1 MSDKIGV
8 FICTGHGIGEALD
21 IDALTEVATDE
32 FKVDLCETIESCD
45 ADALAALRE
54 RVAAEELT
62 KVVVAGPNSRSYN
75 AGDLPDA
82 INVQVVNLLEW
93 VILTHPPNDED
104 TDMMAQDYLRM
115 GITMAKESKPVE
127 LFEGHADLCKS
138 ILVVGGG
145 IAGLTAALD
154 VAETGSDVVLVEKAS
169 ELGGYMAKLHRSVP
183 TRPPYRD
190 LEDPGIA
197 ATVAAVTANERIT
210 VHLDSTIESIVGGPG
225 LFDVTLSGAGASAG
239 TFRIGAIVQATGFTT
254 VEPTDFAH
262 LGYGENPDVVTNA
275 AFEEMAKQGAFVRP
289 SDSRPVKSVA
299 FVQCGDSRNPEI
311 FSYASSIMSLNALKQ
326 ALYIREADAD
336 ARAFVFYEH
345 LRTPGQQEDFLI
357 RAQEDPGIFLTRG
370 SVNGIAGVNG
380 QIVLEV
386 SDSMLGEDLE
396 VEVDL
401 VVLNCG
407 MKPTGADGE
416 ALRKLADSKR
426 VVAEGPGN
434 AKYEEC
440 MAAVEAL
447 ATHEGT
453 EILNLDYRQ
462 GPDLPALKHGYPDSH
477 FICFPY
483 ESRRTGIYAAG
494 TLRSP
499 MDGASAAED
508 ATGAAMKAMQCL
520 EMLSRGETVHPRSG
534 DQSFPVFSL
543 MRCTQCKRCTEECP
557 FGAINED
564 AKGTPEYQ
572 VTRCRRCGICMGAC
586 PERIISF
593 PDYSISA
600 VANCI
605 KSVEVP
611 EEWDEK
617 PRVLVLACQN
627 DALPALEA
635 AALHGI
641 QYSAFARVIPVRC
654 LGAINVVFIK
664 EAISNGFDGVLLFGC
679 KHGDDYQCHMVTGS
693 ELMETRGGNIKEA
706 LEQMA
711 LENERVQLHSIEISD
726 YETIPA
732 VIDEFMELIEEIG
745 MNPFKG
751 M

>member
-1 MSDKIGV
+1 V
-8 FICTGHGIGEALD
+8 FICTGYGIGEALD
-21 IDALTEVATDE
+21 IEELTDVANDE
-32 FKVDLCETIESCD
+32 FRVDLCETIESCD

-62 KVVVAGPNSRSYN
+62 QVVVAGPDSRFYK
-75 AGDLPDA
+75 AGDLPEVS
-82 INVQVVNLLEW
+82 NVQVVNLLEW

-115 GITMAKESKPVE
+115 GITRAKGSTPVE
-127 LFEGHADLCKS
+127 LFEQHADLSKT

-145 IAGLTAALD
+145 VAGLTAALE
-154 VAETGSDVVLVEKAS
+154 VAETGYQVVLVEKAS
-169 ELGGYMAKLHRSVP
+169 ELGGYLAKMHRSVP
-183 TRPPYRD
+183 TRPPYRV

-197 ATVAAVTANERIT
+197 QKVAAVQANEHIT
-210 VHLDSTIESIVGGPG
+210 VHVDTTIESIVGGPG
-225 LFDVTLSGAGASAG
+225 LFDVTLRGAGASAG
-239 TFRIGAIVQATGFTT
+239 TFRIGAIVQATGFTP
-254 VEPTDFAH
+254 VEPTGF
-262 LGYGENPDVVTNA
+262 LGYGDNPDVITNDR
-275 AFEEMAKQGAFVRP
+275 FEEMAKAGAFVRP
-289 SDSRPVKSVA
+289 SDGRPVKSVA
-299 FVQCGDSRNPEI
+299 FVQCGDSREPDT
-311 FSYASSIMSLNALKQ
+311 FSYASAIMSLNALKQ
-326 ALYIREADAD
+326 ALYIREADDD
-336 ARAFVFYEH
+336 ARAFVFFEH
-345 LRTPGQQEDFLI
+345 LRTPGQREDFLI

-370 SVNGIAGVNG
+370 TVSGVAAANG
-380 QIVLEV
+380 QVVLDV
-386 SDSMLGEDLE
+386 RDSMLGEQLE

-401 VVLNCG
+401 VVLNSG
-407 MKPTGADGE
+407 MKPNAADGE
-416 ALRKLADSKR
+416 AIRTLTDSKR
-426 VVAEGPGN
+426 VVNEGPGN

-440 MAAVEAL
+440 KATVEAL
-447 ATHEGT
+447 AAHEGS

-462 GPDLPALKHGYPDSH
+462 GPDLPSLKHGYPDSH

-534 DQSFPVFSL
+534 DQSFPTFSL

-572 VTRCRRCGICMGAC
+572 VTRCRRCGICFGAC
-586 PERIISF
+586 PERIINF
-593 PDYSISA
+593 PDYSIPA
-600 VANCI
+600 VADSI
-605 KSVEVP
+605 KIVEIP

-641 QYSAFARVIPVRC
+641 EYSAFVRVIPVRC
-654 LGAINVVFIK
+654 LGAVNVVFIK
-664 EAISNGFDGVLLFGC
+664 EAIARGFDGVLLFGC
-679 KHGDDYQCHMVTGS
+679 KHGDDYQCHMVKGS

-711 LENERVQLHSIEISD
+711 LEEERVQLHSVEITD
-726 YETIPA
+726 YETIPK
-732 VIDEFMELIEEIG
+732 VIDEFMEMIEMIG